1 MIKKYN
7 RKFNKGFLQAR
18 AEPSTFD
25 EKRNT
30 VDVIFATGSP
40 VRRYDWRREEF
51 YNEVLDMSKSSIR
64 LERLNAGAPV
74 LNTHDQWRIEDV
86 IGVVEEATISD
97 GKGFA
102 TLRLSDNERNKD
114 IVNNIKS
121 GILRNISVGY
131 KIHKAEERAL
141 DNVKEGEVGK
151 EIRAIDWEPLEVSF
165 VPIPADSNAQVR
177 SDNKEEVFDC
187 IVTKILKGDGNMDP
201 KNIPVPKKK
210 EGEGTRTT
218 EPVITP
224 APKKV
229 VEPQVDVDSVLRAEK
244 KRMAFIYE
252 SCKKHSLSDEVR
264 SEFLES
270 EKTIEEIGLEVLRK
284 LEGKQSSKP
293 LNDKTVTVGSENR
306 SQRMQAYGRALLHR
320 SMPKQFKLEKGDNE
334 YNVPGLHALMR
345 TYLRDEHNE
354 RNVDQLNNSDL
365 VTRALHTGPD
375 FAQIVENIA
384 NKSLMMGYMETST
397 TYQQF
402 VMNRT
407 VPDLKEISVTRISSG
422 GILDEVQPDGEY
434 TYTTVTADGEK
445 YRVKKYGEIIG
456 FTEELLI
463 DDDLN
468 AFTQIPMFQG
478 QKVQRTENEF
488 FWNLIVTPQLM
499 ADNLAIF
506 HADHSNLAAAGS
518 ALSVDSLSEARTSFR
533 LQKDPDGKRRLNLVP
548 KYLVV
553 PAALETDAQRL
564 VTMITPRNA
573 SDVNP
578 FSGTLEI
585 VVESLLDTEAAI
597 ANPHYLFGSMMMGPM
612 AEKATLNN
620 AGPQVT
626 LKDSFDTD
634 GMRTKIKHRFGMRV
648 IDFRQFYKNPGV
660 V

>member
-1 MIKKYN
+1 MGEKYN

-30 VDVIFATGSP
+30 IDVIFATGAP
-40 VRRYDWRREEF
+40 VRRFDWRREEF

-64 LERLNAGAPV
+64 LDRLNSGAPV
-74 LNTHDQWRIEDV
+74 LNTHDQYRLESV
-86 IGVVEEATISD
+86 IGVVEDATISD
-97 GKGFA
+97 GKGLA
-102 TLRLSDNERNKD
+102 TLRLSDNESNKD
-114 IVNNIKS
+114 VVSNIKA

-141 DNVKEGEVGK
+141 DGVTEGEVRK

-201 KNIPVPKKK
+201 KNIPVPKKT
-210 EGEGTRTT
+210 EGEGTRTA
-218 EPVITP
+218 EPVPVP

-229 VEPQVDVDSVLRAEK
+229 VEPQVDVDSRLRAEK
-244 KRMAFIYE
+244 KRDAFIYE
-252 SCKKHSLSDEVR
+252 SCEKHSLSNEVR

-270 EKTIEEIGLEVLRK
+270 KKTIEEIGLEVLRK
-284 LEGKQSSKP
+284 LEGQQSGKP

-306 SQRMQAYGRALLHR
+306 SQRMEAYGRNLLHR
-320 SMPKQFKLEKGDNE
+320 SIPKKFELEKGDNE
-334 YNVPGLHALMR
+334 YNVPGLHSLMR
-345 TYLRDEHNE
+345 TYLRNEHGE
-354 RNVDQLNNSDL
+354 RNVDGLNNSEL
-365 VTRALHTGPD
+365 VKRALHTGPD

-384 NKSLMMGYMETST
+384 NKSLMAGYMETST
-397 TYQQF
+397 TYQSF

-407 VPDLKEISVTRISSG
+407 VPDLKDISVTRISSG
-422 GILDEVQPDGEY
+422 GILPEVQPDGEY
-434 TYTTVTADGEK
+434 THTSVTADGEK

-463 DDDLN
+463 NDDLN

-488 FWNLIVTPQLM
+488 FWDLILTPQLM
-499 ADNLAIF
+499 ADNIAIF

-518 ALSVDSLSEARTSFR
+518 ALSVDSLSEGRTAFR

-553 PAALETDAQRL
+553 PAALETAAQRL

-573 SDVNP
+573 TDVNP
-578 FSGTLEI
+578 FSGQLEI
-585 VVESLLDTEAAI
+585 VVESLLDSDSASTT
-597 ANPHYLFGSMMMGPM
+597 PHYLFGNMMMGPM
-612 AEKATLNN
+612 AEKAMMNGV
-620 AGPQVT
+620 GPQVT
-626 LKDSFDTD
+626 LRDSFDTD
-634 GMRTKIKHRFGMRV
+634 GMRTKIKHYFGMRV

-660 V
+660 